1 MYIEKG
7 RAASM
12 LAQTGQQS
20 DQHVRDCMLTT
31 SMDSSNVL
39 ETLRSLEMPKAVV
52 AGGSSL
58 PPGLPFNRVHSIE
71 TAHAETPVSRLEARN
86 VLVTP
91 IRRDREERG

>member
-1 MYIEKG
+1 
-7 RAASM
+7 M

-20 DQHVRDCMLTT
+20 DQHVRECMLTT
-31 SMDSSNVL
+31 SMGSTNLL

-52 AGGSSL
+52 AVGGSL

-91 IRRDREERG
+91 IRRDRKGRG